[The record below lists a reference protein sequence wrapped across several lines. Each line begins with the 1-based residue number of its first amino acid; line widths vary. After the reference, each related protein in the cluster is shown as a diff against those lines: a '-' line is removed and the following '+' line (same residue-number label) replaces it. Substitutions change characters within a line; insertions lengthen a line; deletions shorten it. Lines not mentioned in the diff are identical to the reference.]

1 MILMFIGPSSSGK
14 DTFFKPILEEFSLKP
29 IILSTTR
36 PMREGETD
44 GLTYHFISM
53 DEMNRL
59 EKEKKLVERRDY
71 HTVNGLWSYATCAE
85 NINLGENYLVV
96 NTWAAYQ
103 KYVEFYG
110 PEMLTPIYFSMD
122 DGLRLER
129 ALLREK
135 MQDNPNYAEVCRRF
149 LKDSEDFTEDSIKK
163 YNPYVIDNNGTYEE
177 TRAQLFDVISLVLQ
191 KEKTITRTLQKKN
204 PKC

>member
-85 NINLGENYLVV
+85 NINLGKNYLVV

-149 LKDSEDFTEDSIKK
+149 LKDSEDFTEDCIKK
-163 YNPYVIDNNGTYEE
+163 YNPYVIDNNGTYETIVE
-177 TRAQLFDVISLVLQ
+177 RLSDYVTSFTKRKNNHKDVTK
-191 KEKTITRTLQKKN
+191 KES
-204 PKC
+204 